1 MIELLNNSK
10 LFAGIMMIFLNIA
23 SKFVTIDLSKTQ
35 KEFLAN
41 SILRQVLIFAVA
53 FVGTRDL
60 LISILLTAAFTVMV
74 DGLLSESSPISLLP
88 KSVRPAIAE
97 PDASNGPFGFLRVL
111 SGVPANVQNPAFD
124 RSVPPLVGTT

>member
-1 MIELLNNSK
+1 MIDFLNNSK

-60 LISILLTAAFTVMV
+60 LISSLLTAALTVMV
-74 DGLLSESSPISLLP
+74 DGLLSESSPISVLP
-88 KSVRPAIAE
+88 KSIRPSIAE
-97 PDASNGPFGFLRVL
+97 PDASNGPFGFLRVM
-111 SGVPANVQNPAFD
+111 SGVPSNVQNPAFD